1 MGYLL
6 NFINSI
12 ANSNFAF
19 TVLVVLLIA
28 VSLAMVYLIY
38 TQNRD
43 IQIANERHQ
52 KEMSEKVNQE
62 GTEVISNDTIE
73 DSLEEFQRIQKE
85 VNNADFEGVP
95 FNKVIPEYD
104 EQPLEDHEENEAV
117 EEVEEYSGNAED
129 LESITK
135 ELEIIPREKNIEL
148 TPYEEEQE
156 SKAIISY
163 DELVNN
169 LNNNEV
175 NYSNTSMEQGVHI
188 KQVDLEKTG
197 NVEIIREENQN
208 YINEE
213 EFLNNLK
220 DLQKKLLS

>member
-1 MGYLL
+1 MGSLL
-6 NFINSI
+6 NFVNSI

-19 TVLVVLLIA
+19 TVLIVILIA

-38 TQNRD
+38 SQNRD
-43 IQIANERHQ
+43 IKIATEKRQ
-52 KEMSEKVNQE
+52 KEIDNDDKNTNIQTSY
-62 GTEVISNDTIE
+62 DTI
-73 DSLEEFQRIQKE
+73 DNSLEEFKQIQDE
-85 VNNADFEGVP
+85 VNRADFEGVP
-95 FNKVIPEYD
+95 FNKVPEY
-104 EQPLEDHEENEAV
+104 EEVHEE
-117 EEVEEYSGNAED
+117 EVQEQYKGDADD

-169 LNNNEV
+169 QLNNEV
-175 NYSNTSMEQGVHI
+175 NYSETSKEHDVQI

-197 NVEIIREENQN
+197 NIEIVREGKSN
-208 YINEE
+208 YSHEE
-213 EFLNNLK
+213 EFLNDLK
-220 DLQKKLLS
+220 DLQKKLLG

>member
-1 MGYLL
+1 M
-6 NFINSI
+6 
-12 ANSNFAF
+12 
-19 TVLVVLLIA
+19 
-28 VSLAMVYLIY
+28 
-38 TQNRD
+38 
-43 IQIANERHQ
+43 
-52 KEMSEKVNQE
+52 
-62 GTEVISNDTIE
+62 
-73 DSLEEFQRIQKE
+73 
-85 VNNADFEGVP
+85 
-95 FNKVIPEYD
+95 
-104 EQPLEDHEENEAV
+104 
-117 EEVEEYSGNAED
+117 
-129 LESITK
+129 
-135 ELEIIPREKNIEL
+135 EIIPREKNIEL

-197 NVEIIREENQN
+197 NVEIIREDNQN
-208 YINEE
+208 YIHEE

>member
-1 MGYLL
+1 MGSLL
-6 NFINSI
+6 NFVNSI

-19 TVLVVLLIA
+19 TVLIVILIA

-38 TQNRD
+38 SQNRD
-43 IQIANERHQ
+43 IKIATEKRQNEIDNDDKKTNIQTSH
-52 KEMSEKVNQE
+52 
-62 GTEVISNDTIE
+62 DTI
-73 DSLEEFQRIQKE
+73 DNSLEEFKQIQDE
-85 VNNADFEGVP
+85 VNRADFEGVP
-95 FNKVIPEYD
+95 FNKVPEY
-104 EQPLEDHEENEAV
+104 EEVHEE
-117 EEVEEYSGNAED
+117 EVQEQYKGDADD

-169 LNNNEV
+169 QLNNEV
-175 NYSNTSMEQGVHI
+175 NYSETSKEHDVQI

-197 NVEIIREENQN
+197 NIEIVREEKSN
-208 YINEE
+208 YSHEE
-213 EFLNNLK
+213 KFLNDLK
-220 DLQKKLLS
+220 DLQKKLLG

>member
-197 NVEIIREENQN
+197 NVEIIREDNQN
-208 YINEE
+208 YIHEE